1 MAMLVDAGSKQLKII
16 EVQTSLDGDAVDVQ
30 IISKNLDDGLSYAA
44 RRVVKV
50 PTLKVELIIENYDFR
65 RQ

>member
-1 MAMLVDAGSKQLKII
+1 M
-16 EVQTSLDGDAVDVQ
+16 TSLDGDAVDVQ

-50 PTLKVELIIENYDFR
+50 PARKVELIIENYDFR